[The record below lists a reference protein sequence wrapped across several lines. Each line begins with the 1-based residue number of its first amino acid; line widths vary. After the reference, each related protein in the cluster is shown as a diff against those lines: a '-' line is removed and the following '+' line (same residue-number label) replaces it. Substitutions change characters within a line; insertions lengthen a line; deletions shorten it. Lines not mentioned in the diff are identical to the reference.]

1 MATSPCVHCGNLVT
15 KCHFACPTC
24 PPPNNRF
31 VVCDRNCQKAFWKV
45 HKDISHQPPPEFNP
59 FARTAGPTITIS
71 EITSGEELTDRWK
84 NEQAWFDTHGSYRS
98 AEWIVDCYRM
108 RADDDVAWGSMNF
121 HGLYEIGMSSPSDSH
136 TKAFIIVKDFL
147 KFFKLGIRNEVI
159 PPSKFNFALCIGYFA
174 PNLLVYA
181 FEKEDAK
188 IKWGRENVF
197 STGPSLRRTA
207 ETIYGFS
214 CMAEDSDA
222 EAQEQE
228 ERVEREVSEILE
240 RQLDASNFDASE
252 EAIFENVGGKTL
264 WTGLFHSL
272 FRHYELHG

>member
-45 HKDISHQPPPEFNP
+45 HKDISHQPSPGI
-59 FARTAGPTITIS
+59 GPTITTMS
-71 EITSGEELTDRWK
+71 EEELTGSWQ
-84 NEQAWFDTHGSYRS
+84 NEQAWFKTHGSYRS